1 MSNLTEPF
9 RGGEMERSLEQGGMF
24 EGPDV
29 GVATGFVR
37 GMNRTLAR
45 TGVGIYEVVTAPI
58 PPYGPVCTD
67 YLSPRPMYPDS
78 YRPNKWAEPF
88 NDTDHYFGFSG
99 GQVAPWFPG
108 SHFTIFD
115 N

>member
-1 MSNLTEPF
+1 
-9 RGGEMERSLEQGGMF
+9 
-24 EGPDV
+24 
-29 GVATGFVR
+29 
-37 GMNRTLAR
+37 
-45 TGVGIYEVVTAPI
+45 
-58 PPYGPVCTD
+58 
-67 YLSPRPMYPDS
+67 MYPDS